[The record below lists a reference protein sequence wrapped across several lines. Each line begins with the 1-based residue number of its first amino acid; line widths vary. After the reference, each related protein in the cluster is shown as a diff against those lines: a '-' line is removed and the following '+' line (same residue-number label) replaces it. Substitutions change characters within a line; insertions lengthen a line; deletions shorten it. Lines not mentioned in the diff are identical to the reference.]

1 MRNRTIRHSVFAMT
15 DQTAQIPRRH
25 GRSAPTLAQLR
36 AFVAVCEIRHFGRAA
51 ERLGIGQSTLSQA
64 VAALESNAGA
74 QLVERSTRHV
84 VVTAVGRRL
93 LEHAR
98 AAVAAADAFAEE
110 AAGAGGPLCGTLRL
124 GLIPTVAPYLLP
136 ALLSCAA
143 REAPELE
150 LAVHEEQTEPLV
162 AALRSG
168 EVDVAVLALPLGEG
182 DLRELPLYEEELVVL
197 VPAGHAWAGQTG
209 LDPEAVGGAGLLLLE
224 PGHCLRDQTL
234 ALCGERTATGR
245 GGGGAA
251 ASAVSLPTIVQLV
264 AGGLGVTVVPAT
276 ALRVESRRARVAAAR
291 LAGDPPP
298 GRRIG
303 LAWRASS
310 GADHTELA
318 DLLRRCVR
326 TARLPVRAAG

>member
-1 MRNRTIRHSVFAMT
+1 M
-15 DQTAQIPRRH
+15 
-25 GRSAPTLAQLR
+25 
-36 AFVAVCEIRHFGRAA
+36 RHFGRAA

-64 VAALESNAGA
+64 VAALEANAGA

-110 AAGAGGPLCGTLRL
+110 AADAGGPLSGELRL

-143 REAPELE
+143 REAPELR
-150 LAVHEEQTEPLV
+150 LAVHEEQTGPLV
-162 AALRSG
+162 AALRAG
-168 EVDVAVLALPLGEG
+168 EVDAAVLALPLDHG
-182 DLRELPLYEEELVVL
+182 DLRELPLYDEELVVL
-197 VPAGHAWAGQTG
+197 VPAGHAWAGQDG
-209 LDPEAVGGAGLLLLE
+209 LDPEVVGDAGLLLLE
-224 PGHCLRDQTL
+224 RGHCLRDQTL
-234 ALCGERTATGR
+234 ALCGERAAPGR
-245 GGGGAA
+245 GGGAA
-251 ASAVSLPTIVQLV
+251 ASAISLPTIVQLV

-276 ALRVESRRARVAAAR
+276 ALRVEARRARVAAAR

-310 GADHTELA
+310 GADYAELA
-318 DLLRRCVR
+318 ALLRRAVR
-326 TARLPVRAAG
+326 SARLPVRAAG

>member
-1 MRNRTIRHSVFAMT
+1 MT
-15 DQTAQIPRRH
+15 DRTAQISRKH

-36 AFVAVCEIRHFGRAA
+36 AFVAVCEMRHFGRAA

-64 VAALESNAGA
+64 VAALEANAGA

-93 LEHAR
+93 LAHAR

-110 AAGAGGPLCGTLRL
+110 AAGAGGLLSGPLRL

-162 AALRSG
+162 AALRAG
-168 EVDVAVLALPLGEG
+168 EVDAAVLALPLEES
-182 DLRELPLYEEELVVL
+182 DLRELPLYDEELVVL
-197 VPAGHAWAGQTG
+197 VPSGHAWAGQTG
-209 LDPEAVGGAGLLLLE
+209 LAPEAVGEAGLLLLE

-234 ALCGERTATGR
+234 ALCGEQAAAR
-245 GGGGAA
+245 GAGAA
-251 ASAVSLPTIVQLV
+251 ANAISLPTIVQLV

-276 ALRVESRRARVAAAR
+276 ALRVEARRARVATAR

-298 GRRIG
+298 RRRVG

-310 GADHTELA
+310 AREEQYAELA
-318 DLLRRCVR
+318 ALLRRGVR
-326 TARLPVRAAG
+326 SARLPVRAAR

>member
-1 MRNRTIRHSVFAMT
+1 MS
-15 DQTAQIPRRH
+15 DQSTPIARRS

-36 AFVAVCEIRHFGRAA
+36 AFVAVCEMRHFGRAA

-93 LEHAR
+93 LAHAH
-98 AAVAAADAFAEE
+98 AAVAAADAFAE
-110 AAGAGGPLCGTLRL
+110 AAASSGGLLAGPLRL

-136 ALLSCAA
+136 ALLSSAA
-143 REAPELE
+143 SEAPELE
-150 LAVHEEQTEPLV
+150 LIVHEEQTEPLL

-168 EVDVAVLALPLGEG
+168 EVDAAVLALPLGEG
-182 DLRELPLYEEELVVL
+182 DLRELSLYDEELVVL
-197 VPAGHAWAGQTG
+197 VPAGHAWAGAAA
-209 LDPEAVGGAGLLLLE
+209 LDPEAVGEAGLLLLE

-234 ALCGERTATGR
+234 ALCGEQAAPAR
-245 GGGGAA
+245 GGAA
-251 ASAVSLPTIVQLV
+251 AASAISLPTIVQLV

-276 ALRVESRRARVAAAR
+276 ALRVEARRARVATAR

-298 GRRIG
+298 RRRIG
-303 LAWRASS
+303 LAWRATSVREQEY
-310 GADHTELA
+310 AQLA
-318 DLLRRCVR
+318 ALLRRAVR
-326 TARLPVRAAG
+326 SARLPVSPA